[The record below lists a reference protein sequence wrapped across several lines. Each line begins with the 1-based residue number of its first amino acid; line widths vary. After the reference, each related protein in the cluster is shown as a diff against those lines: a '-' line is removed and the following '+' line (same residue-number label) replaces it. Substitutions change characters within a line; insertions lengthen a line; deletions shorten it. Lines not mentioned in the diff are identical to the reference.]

1 MILEN
6 DGISAN
12 TIGVATTALRGTTLS
27 KNGHF
32 IKIFK
37 KDIIKRV

>member
-12 TIGVATTALRGTTLS
+12 TIEVATTALRGSKLS
-27 KNGHF
+27 AKNDF
-32 IKIFK
+32 VFK
-37 KDIIKRV
+37 KFKC